1 MYNWST
7 DTARLKKNTVAY
19 AKWKLTQQINFGTQG
34 KKLSAVLLKKYLKVL
49 AIDKGKKAFLTHIL
63 YA

>member
-7 DTARLKKNTVAY
+7 DTRRLKKNKEAY
-19 AKWKLTQQINFGTQG
+19 SKWKLTQQINYGTQG
-34 KKLSAVLLKKYLKVL
+34 KKLSALLLRKYLNEL
-49 AIDKGKKAFLTHIL
+49 AIDEGKKAFLTHIL